1 MRVREFMT
9 RGVVTVRP
17 ETAVHAI
24 AALMVEKRISGMPVV
39 DDGGRLIGIV
49 SQGDLLHR
57 AEVGTERQ
65 HKWWLRVFGD
75 PNTLARE
82 FSKAHGLKAQ
92 DVMSQKVVAIGP
104 DAEFREAADL
114 MDKHGLKRLPVLEDG
129 RLIGIFTRYDLVR
142 ALTQKTIAK
151 STRRVGDDALYKA
164 LNERIHKQ
172 SWLNGN
178 LINVAVDDGVVQFTG
193 FVHSTDQRHALRVL
207 AEATDGVLRVED
219 RLRLSMPAQGI

>member
-1 MRVREFMT
+1 MN
-9 RGVVTVRP
+9 
-17 ETAVHAI
+17 
-24 AALMVEKRISGMPVV
+24 
-39 DDGGRLIGIV
+39 
-49 SQGDLLHR
+49 
-57 AEVGTERQ
+57 AEE
-65 HKWWLRVFGD
+65 
-75 PNTLARE
+75 
-82 FSKAHGLKAQ
+82 
-92 DVMSQKVVAIGP
+92 
-104 DAEFREAADL
+104 EFRAAADL

-129 RLIGIFTRYDLVR
+129 KLIGIFTRYDLVR

-207 AEATDGVLRVED
+207 AEETDGVLRVED